1 MSAPALNPPKP
12 RSRLGRLVTLPRLA
26 TAVTWVFWLAVLI
39 TAVQVLEA
47 LTRAGNLFDSVPN
60 SLPGFG
66 IGPLSTRTGPEPLV
80 WAYIAPPLLQHAGST
95 LIHSGLA
102 PGVQAAWN
110 GAVLGTAHPTAGQ
123 GLAFA
128 LTLLPPGLLRVGTL
142 YLVMRL
148 ARTAARDGV
157 YTAQAARLVLCL
169 GWWLLAGGLVAT
181 VAEAFA
187 QLNLVGLL
195 VTWPV
200 DWVHWP
206 QSWGWSWPVEWFGLG
221 LIIFARVMRVSAG
234 MRADLE
240 GTV

>member
-1 MSAPALNPPKP
+1 MSAPTLNPPKP

-26 TAVTWVFWLAVLI
+26 TAVTWVFWIFAVA
-39 TAVQVLEA
+39 TAMMVLEA
-47 LTRAGNLFDSVPN
+47 LTRAGNVGVFNSFPN
-60 SLPGFG
+60 SLL
-66 IGPLSTRTGPEPLV
+66 GPDTLV

-102 PGVQAAWN
+102 PGVHAAWN

-123 GLAFA
+123 GVAFA

-142 YLVMRL
+142 YLAMRL
-148 ARTAARDGV
+148 ARTAAREGL
-157 YTAQAARLVLCL
+157 YTARAARLVLVL
-169 GWWLLAGGLVAT
+169 GWWLLAGGLVT
-181 VAEAFA
+181 GIAEGFA
-187 QLNLVGLL
+187 RLNLLGLL

-206 QSWGWSWPVEWFGLG
+206 NSWGVSWPVEWFGLG